1 MYFIFVWLSEECEAK
16 YPSLLW
22 LYGQFLSDIH
32 DLPNSLRYL
41 EESKASFEEQGIID
55 QEYYQCATKLGHVYL
70 EYYLGDRINRM
81 AYLRKARSISRML
94 SENWKDLGKARSYAG
109 QLRTALKSYGQF

>member
-1 MYFIFVWLSEECEAK
+1 MPELSA
-16 YPSLLW
+16 PQITDAQDISLIEIK
-22 LYGQFLSDIH
+22 GIKH
-32 DLPNSLRYL
+32 TGRIPLRYFL
-41 EESKASFEEQGIID
+41 KNGIHIRAKTTIY
-55 QEYYQCATKLGHVYL
+55 EYYQCTTKLGHVYL